1 MRKVESEH
9 VKERQCC
16 LCRTN
21 VEMVT
26 IARLTAALA
35 TVESLILGIDDTHA
49 EGCLEIPMA

>member
-1 MRKVESEH
+1 MGKVELEH
-9 VKERQCC
+9 IKERQCS

-21 VEMVT
+21 VEMVA
-26 IARLTAALA
+26 IVRLTATLA

>member
-1 MRKVESEH
+1 MGKVELEH
-9 VKERQCC
+9 IKERQGC

-35 TVESLILGIDDTHA
+35 TVEALILGIDDTHA
-49 EGCLEIPMA
+49 EGCIEVPMA